1 MIAPR
6 ESAELAKTLIEETCE
21 KPRHRR
27 WGVPHIWLVYSAQRS
42 VSQFDGQS
50 LLPLAA
56 LSLPQYAV
64 SILAADLFN
73 AP

>member
-6 ESAELAKTLIEETCE
+6 ERAELAKTLIEETCE
-21 KPRHRR
+21 KPHHRR